1 VASVAD
7 APLFSVITPVYD
19 TPVDVFWAMVGSV
32 RGQSFGDWELCLV
45 DDCSPDPQVA
55 ALLEEAEA
63 LDPRIRVERRAEN
76 GGIVAAS
83 NDALAM
89 ARGEFLA
96 LLDHDDEL
104 HPDALLHVERALGA
118 EPEADYAYTDEDKID
133 RAGRHSGPFFKPD
146 WSPER
151 MRTQMYSCHLSVF
164 RRSLVEAVSGFDPEF
179 EGSQD
184 WDLVLKATE
193 RARAV
198 VHVPRVLY
206 HWRMLEGSTSGADDA
221 AKPWAFEAGT
231 RAVQAHLER
240 IGMPARV
247 THDPDDRGVYHL
259 ESELSEE
266 PMVSIVIPTGGQ
278 VREVRYEPVVLVSH
292 CLRSIVET
300 STYENYELVV
310 VVDTPAEP
318 ALLEELREIGGERL
332 RLVDYDKPFS
342 YSDKVNAGAAAAR
355 GEHLLLL
362 NDDIEVATP
371 NWIERMVMYSGMEE
385 IGAVGGKLLLQDG
398 RLQHVGVRFQNGLP
412 GHPYWGFRGDFRG
425 YANLVRIAGNCLAV
439 TAACLMTRRELFEQL
454 GGLSDRFP
462 VNYNDVDYCLRLR
475 QLGKRT
481 VYDPDLEML
490 HFESSSRSSDVEEWE
505 KRLFK
510 EMWLPFTAPDP
521 YSNPQ
526 LRHELPRPSSKFSWM
541 RRRPRLRLHRPKG
554 QPA

>member
-1 VASVAD
+1 MAD
-7 APLFSVITPVYD
+7 APRFSVITPVYD
-19 TPVDVFWAMVGSV
+19 TPADVFWAMVGSV
-32 RGQSFGDWELCLV
+32 LGQSFGDWELCLV
-45 DDCSPDPQVA
+45 DDCSPAPHVA
-55 ALLEEAEA
+55 GLLAEAEGM
-63 LDPRIRVERRAEN
+63 DPRIRVERRAAN

-83 NDALAM
+83 NDAVAM
-89 ARGEFLA
+89 ARGEFLV

-104 HPDALLHVERALGA
+104 HPDAMRLVDAALRE

-133 RAGRHSGPFFKPD
+133 RAGNHSGPFFKPD

-164 RRSLVEAVSGFDPEF
+164 RRTLVEAVGGFDPEF

-206 HWRMLEGSTSGADDA
+206 HWRMIEGSTAGADES

-231 RAVQAHLER
+231 RAVQAHLDR
-240 IGMPARV
+240 IGMPARC

-259 ESELSEE
+259 DPVLSEE
-266 PMVSIVIPTGGQ
+266 PLVSIVIPTAGT

-310 VVDTPAEP
+310 VVDTPADP

-332 RLVDYDKPFS
+332 RLVEYDKPFS
-342 YSDKVNAGAAAAR
+342 YSDKVNVGATAAR

-371 NWIERMVMYSGMEE
+371 NWIERMVMYSGLEGV
-385 IGAVGGKLLLQDG
+385 GAVGGRLLLQDG
-398 RLQHVGVRFQNGLP
+398 RLQHVGVKFENGLP
-412 GHPYWGFRGDFRG
+412 GHHYWGFRGDFRG
-425 YANLVRIAGNCLAV
+425 YANIVRTAQNCLAV
-439 TAACLMTRRELFEQL
+439 TAACLMTRRDLFEQL
-454 GGLSDRFP
+454 GGLSDDFP

-475 QLGKRT
+475 RLGKRT
-481 VYDPDLEML
+481 VYDPDLRMF
-490 HFESSSRSSDVEEWE
+490 HFESSSRSSAVNEWE
-505 KRLFK
+505 KRLFR
-510 EMWLPFTAPDP
+510 ERWLPFTDPDP

-526 LRHELPRPSSKFSWM
+526 LLHELPRPSAKFSWM
-541 RRRPRLRLHRPKG
+541 RRRPRLRRRRLKG

>member
-1 VASVAD
+1 MASVAD
-7 APLFSVITPVYD
+7 APRFSVITPVYD
-19 TPVDVFWAMVGSV
+19 TPADVFWAMVGSV
-32 RGQSFGDWELCLV
+32 RRQSFGDWELCLV
-45 DDCSPDPQVA
+45 DDRSPAPHVA
-55 ALLEEAEA
+55 ALLDEVEG
-63 LDPRIRVERRAEN
+63 LDPRIRVSRRAEN

-104 HPDALLHVERALGA
+104 HPDALLQVERALRA

-164 RRSLVEAVSGFDPEF
+164 RRSLVEAVGGFDPEL

-198 VHVPRVLY
+198 VHVPRILY
-206 HWRMLEGSTSGADDA
+206 HWRMLEGSTAGSDEA
-221 AKPWAFEAGT
+221 AKPWAFDAGT

-240 IGMPARV
+240 IGMQARC
-247 THDPDDRGVYHL
+247 TRDLDDRGVYHL
-259 ESELSEE
+259 DPELSAE
-266 PMVSIVIPTGGQ
+266 PLVSIVIPTAGQ
-278 VREVRYEPVVLVSH
+278 AREVRYESVVLISH
-292 CLRSIVET
+292 CLRSIVES

-310 VVDTPAEP
+310 VFDAPAEP

-332 RLVDYDKPFS
+332 RLVSYEKPFS
-342 YSDKVNAGAAAAR
+342 YSDKVNAGAAEAR

-371 NWIERMVMYSGMEE
+371 NWIERMVMYSELEGV
-385 IGAVGGKLLLQDG
+385 GAVGGRLVLQDE

-412 GHPYWGFRGDFRG
+412 GHHYWGFRGDFRG
-425 YANLVRIAGNCLAV
+425 YANTVRVANNCLAV

-454 GGLSDRFP
+454 GGLSEQFP

-475 QLGKRT
+475 QLGRRT
-481 VYDPDLEML
+481 VYDPDLKMF
-490 HFESSSRSSDVEEWE
+490 HFESSSRSSAVEDWE
-505 KRLFK
+505 KRLFA
-510 EMWLPFTAPDP
+510 EMWLPFTDPDP

-526 LRHELPRPSSKFSWM
+526 LRHELPRLSSKFSWM
-541 RRRPRLRLHRPKG
+541 PRRPRLRRHRPKG

>member
-1 VASVAD
+1 VAD
-7 APLFSVITPVYD
+7 APRFSVITPVYD
-19 TPVDVFWAMVGSV
+19 TPADVFWAMVGSV
-32 RGQSFGDWELCLV
+32 LGQSFGDWELCLV
-45 DDCSPDPQVA
+45 DDRSPAPHVA
-55 ALLEEAEA
+55 TLLDEAEA
-63 LDPRIRVERRAEN
+63 MDPRIRVSRRAEN

-83 NDALAM
+83 NDAVAM

-96 LLDHDDEL
+96 MLDHDDEL
-104 HPDALLHVERALGA
+104 HPDALRLVDAALRE

-133 RAGRHSGPFFKPD
+133 RTGRHSGPFFKPD

-164 RRSLVEAVSGFDPEF
+164 RRSLVETVGGFDPEF

-184 WDLVLKATE
+184 WDMVLKVTE

-206 HWRMLEGSTSGADDA
+206 HWRMLEGSTEGADES

-247 THDPDDRGVYHL
+247 THDPGDRGVYHL
-259 ESELSEE
+259 DPELRAE
-266 PMVSIVIPTGGQ
+266 PLVSIVIPTAGQ
-278 VREVRYEPVVLVSH
+278 VREVRYQPVVLVSH

-318 ALLEELREIGGERL
+318 ALLEELREMAGERL
-332 RLVDYDKPFS
+332 RLVEYDKPFN
-342 YSDKVNAGAAAAR
+342 YSDKVNVGAAAAR

-362 NDDIEVATP
+362 NDDVEVATP
-371 NWIERMVMYSGMEE
+371 NWIERMVMYSGLEGV
-385 IGAVGGKLLLQDG
+385 GAVGGRLLLQDG
-398 RLQHVGVRFQNGLP
+398 RLQHVGVRFENGLP
-412 GHPYWGFRGDFRG
+412 GHHYWGFRGDFRG
-425 YANLVRIAGNCLAV
+425 YANVVRTAQNCLAV
-439 TAACLMTRRELFEQL
+439 TAACLMTRRELFERL
-454 GGLSDRFP
+454 GGLSDDFP

-475 QLGKRT
+475 ETGKRT
-481 VYDPDLEML
+481 VYDPDLRMF
-490 HFESSSRSSDVEEWE
+490 HFESSSRSSAVNEWE
-505 KRLFK
+505 KHLFR
-510 EMWLPFTAPDP
+510 ERWLRFTDPDP

-541 RRRPRLRLHRPKG
+541 RRRPRLRRRLKG

>member
-1 VASVAD
+1 V
-7 APLFSVITPVYD
+7 PRFSIITPVYE
-19 TPVDVFWAMVGSV
+19 TPPDVLRKMLLSV
-32 RGQSFGDWELCLV
+32 LGQSYGDWELCLA
-45 DDCSPDPQVA
+45 DDASQKPHVREILAAAVA
-55 ALLEEAEA
+55 R
-63 LDPRIRVERRAEN
+63 DPRIRVEHSERNE
-76 GGIVAAS
+76 GIVGAS
-83 NDALAM
+83 NRALTM
-89 ARGEFLA
+89 ATGEFIA
-96 LLDHDDEL
+96 LLDHDDTL
-104 HPDALLHVERALGA
+104 HPDALAHVA
-118 EPEADYAYTDEDKID
+118 EAIDANPEADYVYTDEDKID
-133 RAGRHSGPFFKPD
+133 RRGWHSGVFFKPD

-164 RRSLVEAVSGFDPEF
+164 RRSLVKAVGDFDPEF

-231 RAVQAHLER
+231 RAVQAHLDR
-240 IGMPARV
+240 IGMPARC

-259 ESELSEE
+259 DPELSAE
-266 PMVSIVIPTGGQ
+266 PLVSIVIPTAGQ
-278 VREVRYEPVVLVSH
+278 VREVRYEPVVLIGH
-292 CLRSIVET
+292 CLRSIVES

-310 VVDTPAEP
+310 VVDYPARP

-332 RLVDYDKPFS
+332 RLVDYEKPATFS
-342 YSDKVNAGAAAAR
+342 YSAKINAGAAAAR

-371 NWIERMVMYSGMEE
+371 NWIERMVMYSGMDGV
-385 IGAVGGKLLLQDG
+385 GAVGARLVLEDE

-412 GHPYWGFRGDFRG
+412 GHHYWGFRGDFRG
-425 YANLVRIAGNCLAV
+425 YGNMVRIAGNCLAV

-475 QLGKRT
+475 QLGKRSI
-481 VYDPDLEML
+481 YDPDLKMF
-490 HFESSSRSSDVEEWE
+490 HFESSSRSPDVDDWE
-505 KRLFK
+505 KQLFM

-526 LRHELPRPSSKFSWM
+526 LRHELPRLSSKFSWM
-541 RRRPRLRLHRPKG
+541 RRRPRLRRHRPKG